1 MRDDQR
7 PDEPRPEVP
16 GPDDRAFLDAVRDA
30 YRPEPTHAAA
40 FDRALR
46 QRLAGGAR
54 RSILAWGGGLALAAT
69 AAAALV
75 IGLRATDPPPSARPA
90 PDGAPSVG
98 LSDVV
103 AALDLDEALDVE
115 ADDVLD
121 VVVDDAPDDAQGED
135 DVFLAL
141 TVLDDA
147 LEDDVEFAD
156 ETLPDDY
163 LALGDLLDVTL

>member
-1 MRDDQR
+1 MRDD
-7 PDEPRPEVP
+7 DLRPE
-16 GPDDRAFLDAVRDA
+16 GPPPADRAFLDAVRDA
-30 YRPEPTHAAA
+30 YRPEPTNAAA

-54 RSILAWGGGLALAAT
+54 RSIFAWGGGLALAAT

-75 IGLRATDPPPSARPA
+75 IGLRATDPPPAQQPA
-90 PDGAPSVG
+90 PEGAPTVG
-98 LSDVV
+98 LNDVV

-115 ADDVLD
+115 ADDALAVGEE
-121 VVVDDAPDDAQGED
+121 DAAED
-135 DVFLAL
+135 GPAEADVFLAL
-141 TVLDDA
+141 TVLDEA
-147 LEDDVEFAD
+147 PEDDVDFAD